1 MSPRARSEINATLNT
16 KLVGLLGVLAL
27 VASLLGLPA
36 DASASP
42 ARYTFEMCD
51 SALPGGGVT
60 GVRYA
65 QSGGQPWSLI
75 DNCDEPGGSLA
86 VRQTGPITDPGG
98 EATWG
103 VPIKAPPG
111 GWMESLAISAEIC
124 GTQGT
129 VGWVLHRGWPPPL
142 CSEEDRVFQLNKGF
156 EGFEV
161 ELQCD
166 LNCPGG
172 AVIFA
177 HYFATIEVDPVPPT
191 LKGLEGS
198 LLAGGV
204 IRGRGTLS
212 AEAHDEGGGV
222 SNVSVNVNGLPAA
235 QPKVSNCDVAQ
246 ANNPSVQGT
255 VAAAITPCPTEVSAN
270 WTLDTEAYPFH
281 NGSNSVQVC
290 TSDFATLGEPNTTC
304 SALKTVNVDDSCT
317 ESPVGDGEIL
327 SAQFSESNAE
337 TVTVAYGKGAEV
349 TGQLADDAGDPVA
362 GATLCVKMQTQGV
375 EPNASAVGTV
385 KTDANGNYAYKVP
398 PGPDRNVIIGYRH
411 DASQVAREVRYYSRA
426 EPILHLLPREV
437 RNGHDIRLWG
447 SLPGPAAGGRV
458 VVLQASALHA
468 RRWLTFA
475 HATANG
481 QGAFQS
487 HYRFTSTTT
496 ATTYRIRA
504 VVPTQANYPWV
515 EGASRPVKV
524 RVRD

>member
-1 MSPRARSEINATLNT
+1 MSHEARPESYGRVNG
-16 KLVGLLGVLAL
+16 KLICLLGALAL
-27 VASLLGLPA
+27 VASFLALPA
-36 DASASP
+36 EAAASP

-60 GVRYA
+60 GVRYSQNPGEPWSPTDNCEVPGGFLA
-65 QSGGQPWSLI
+65 IHLIGSSASGGSADWALPI
-75 DNCDEPGGSLA
+75 EP
-86 VRQTGPITDPGG
+86 
-98 EATWG
+98 
-103 VPIKAPPG
+103 PPG
-111 GWMESLAISAEIC
+111 GTMESTAIFAASCVSWPTSAYI
-124 GTQGT
+124 
-129 VGWVLHRGWPPPL
+129 LNPGWPPGG
-142 CSEEDRVFQLNKGF
+142 CSEEDRVFHLPQNFRGF
-156 EGFEV
+156 DINLACFE
-161 ELQCD
+161 
-166 LNCPGG
+166 NCSAG
-172 AVIFA
+172 AWIYA

-212 AEAHDEGGGV
+212 TEADDEGGGV

-246 ANNPSVQGT
+246 TNNPSVQGT
-255 VAAAITPCPTEVSAN
+255 VAAAIIPCPTAVSAN
-270 WTLDTEAYPFH
+270 WTLNTEAYPFH

-304 SALKTVNVDDSCT
+304 SAPKTVNVDDSCG
-317 ESPVGDGEIL
+317 ESPVSGGEVL

-337 TVTVAYGKGAEV
+337 TVTVGYGKGAEV

-375 EPNASAVGTV
+375 EPNASAVGSV
-385 KTDANGNYAYKVP
+385 KTDANGQYSYKVA

-411 DASQVAREVRYYSRA
+411 DASQVAREVRYYSHA
-426 EPILHLLPREV
+426 EPTLQLAPRRV

-447 SLPGPAAGGRV
+447 SLPGPAPGGRV

-481 QGAFQS
+481 HGAFQS
-487 HYRFTSTTT
+487 HYRFTSTTAT
-496 ATTYRIRA
+496 TTYRIRA

-515 EGASRPVKV
+515 EGASRPVRV
-524 RVRD
+524 RVRS